1 MKKRIATLKT
11 HPAQAT
17 IYHVEPEDVE
27 SLAENIKKLGQLEPA
42 IVSKDGTLL
51 SGYTRCEALKLLGRK
66 TIEVRVVDVPPEEQV
81 FYLISANKHRIKS
94 YGCRVAEIEALK
106 QYYSKGPGFRADLEE
121 GTPAPAGSRRMTTRQ
136 RIALDLGISQDTIS
150 KLTYINRHRP
160 DLLPY
165 IGKSITL
172 VSAYAQIRLW
182 LNQSKILKENKRK
195 RKKSS
200 YKGKGFVI
208 YNKSAINMDELE
220 DNSVTG
226 AIVTSPPYFQQRVFT
241 ADGTVKTSK
250 NGTPELGQELEVNDY
265 VENLCVI
272 LAECSRVL
280 SPTASF
286 YLNLGDTYQE
296 GNLLNVPARVSIAV
310 QDKLGLILKQTL
322 IWWKSGSI
330 MPESTKRRRMND
342 FEFIYHFVK
351 DRKQYYYDADQI
363 REPYQS
369 QEPVDRKAPRHY
381 DELEEGVNWRWVN
394 IAKDGDVDG
403 MLRTTS
409 NVGSSVRH
417 AGGKIPGA
425 VMEISRHCPNLE
437 EFGIAHTAGFP
448 AKLVDELLKPVLQ
461 EGDVVLDPFSGSG
474 TVGVV
479 ALEHGCEYVGY
490 EINNQFAELGMRRIK
505 KSCLPAYQNGKH
517 GKQVSKAS

>member
-1 MKKRIATLKT
+1 MKKRISTLKV

-17 IYHVEPEDVE
+17 IYHVDPEDVE

-42 IVSKDGTLL
+42 IVSKDGFLL

-66 TIEVRVVDVPPEEQV
+66 TIEVRVVDVPSEEQV
-81 FYLISANKHRIKS
+81 FYLISANKQRIKS
-94 YGCRVAEIEALK
+94 SGCRVAEIEALK
-106 QYYSKGPGFRADLEE
+106 EYYSKGPGFRADLEE

-136 RIALDLGISQDTIS
+136 LIAADLGISQDTIS

-195 RKKSS
+195 KKRSS
-200 YKGKGFVI
+200 YKGKGFII
-208 YNKSAINMDELE
+208 YNKSATDMAELE

-241 ADGTVKTSK
+241 ADGTAKTSK
-250 NGTPELGQELEVNDY
+250 NGKTELGQELEVNDY

-272 LAECSRVL
+272 LAECARVM
-280 SPTASF
+280 SPTSSF
-286 YLNLGDTYQE
+286 YLNLGDTYQD
-296 GNLLNVPARVSIAV
+296 GNLLNVPARVAIAV
-310 QDKLGLILKQTL
+310 QDQLGLILKQTL

-342 FEFIYHFVK
+342 YEFVYHFVK

-363 REPYQS
+363 RIPYES
-369 QEPVDRKAPRHY
+369 PEPVDRKAPRHY

-394 IAKDGDVDG
+394 IAEGGDVNG

-409 NVGSSVRH
+409 NVGSSIRH
-417 AGGKIPGA
+417 AAGKIPGA

-437 EFGIAHTAGFP
+437 EFGIAHSAGFP
-448 AKLVDELLKPVLQ
+448 AKLVDELLKPVVQ
-461 EGDVVLDPFSGSG
+461 ENDLVLDPFSGSA

-479 ALEHGCEYVGY
+479 AIEHGCEYVGY
-490 EINNQFAELGMRRIK
+490 EINSQFAELGMKRLK
-505 KSCLPAYQNGKH
+505 KFTK
-517 GKQVSKAS
+517 SK

>member
-1 MKKRIATLKT
+1 MKRRISTLKV
-11 HPAQAT
+11 HPAQAS
-17 IYHVEPEDVE
+17 IYSVEPEDVE

-81 FYLISANKHRIKS
+81 FYLISANKQRIKTC
-94 YGCRVAEIEALK
+94 GCRVAEIEALK
-106 QYYSKGPGFRADLEE
+106 EYYSKGPGFRADLEE
-121 GTPAPAGSRRMTTRQ
+121 GKPAPAGSRRTTTRQ

-195 RKKSS
+195 KKRSI
-200 YKGKGFVI
+200 YKGKGFII
-208 YNKSAINMDELE
+208 YNKSASKMAELE

-250 NGTPELGQELEVNDY
+250 NGIPELGQEPEVQDY
-265 VENLCVI
+265 VENLCEI

-286 YLNLGDTYQE
+286 YLNLGDTYQD

-342 FEFIYHFVK
+342 FEFVYHFVK

-363 REPYQS
+363 RVPYES
-369 QEPVDRKAPRHY
+369 QEPVDRKSPRHY

-394 IAKDGDVDG
+394 IAESGDVNE

-409 NVGSSVRH
+409 NVGSSIRH
-417 AGGKIPGA
+417 AAGKIPGA
-425 VMEISRHCPNLE
+425 VMEISRHCPSTE

-448 AKLVDELLKPVLQ
+448 TKLVDELLKPVVQ
-461 EGDVVLDPFSGSG
+461 EGDLVLDPFSGSA

-490 EINNQFAELGMRRIK
+490 EINSQFAELGMKRIK
-505 KSCLPAYQNGKH
+505 KSCLPAYQNGK
-517 GKQVSKAS
+517 QVIKAS